1 METTP
6 HQAEGNPGYIIF
18 CFTLKPNTYRYMNP
32 VNDTLW
38 KPSAEDIRSSRL
50 YEYRQ
55 WLKEKHCIETKDYES
70 LWHWSVNQPEDF
82 WETIIAFFGVKLHTP
97 YTSVLS
103 GGEMPDMVWFEG
115 ATLNYAEGI
124 QKGMSDQQTAILF
137 SSENG
142 DRRSISVDDM
152 WREVSKVRAYY
163 LAHGVKAGDRIAGFL
178 PNIPEATFAFLAAAS
193 LGAVWSCCSPDFG
206 ISSVV
211 DRFAQIEPVLF
222 IVADGYY
229 YNGKTFSRTEEVS
242 SIIKLLPT
250 LRDTLLIEYAGTSS
264 TIPKE
269 RTTKYS
275 NLIESSDGRP
285 PFVPVSFSH
294 PLWILFSSGTTGAPK
309 AITHSHGGCLLEH
322 LKYLAFHNDVHAGEK
337 FFWYTTTGWM
347 MWNFLQGSM
356 LLGATIVIY
365 DGSPAYPDLSG
376 LWKLA
381 EEFEIHHF
389 GTSAPFLVACMKEKI
404 KPGEEHQL
412 DFMRSI
418 GSTGSPLPPEA
429 FEWVYASLHSR
440 IWLCSMS
447 GGTDVCTAF
456 VGGVIEKNVVKGEI
470 QSRALGCSLY
480 AFDEKQQPVIDSL
493 GEMVI
498 TKPMPSMPIY
508 FWNDPDKKRYRAS
521 YFEDIPG
528 VWRHGDWVK
537 ITQEGGVII
546 YGRSD
551 ATLNRHGIRIGTAEI
566 YRVLN
571 EIPEIED
578 SLIVNLELEGGRH
591 YMPLF
596 VKLRHGFSLSDEL
609 KKRIAFLLKTK
620 CTPRHV
626 PDDVIVVNDI
636 PYTISGKKME
646 APVKKILMGMNVDDS
661 LNRDAMRNP
670 DSLNF
675 FTKWDVPDE

>member
-1 METTP
+1 M
-6 HQAEGNPGYIIF
+6 
-18 CFTLKPNTYRYMNP
+18 NT

-38 KPSAEDIRSSRL
+38 KPSAEDINSSRL
-50 YEYRQ
+50 HKYRQ
-55 WLKEKHCIETKDYES
+55 WLKENHYPETKDYES
-70 LWHWSVNQPEDF
+70 LWQWSVDQPEVF
-82 WETIIAFFGVKLHTP
+82 WETIISFFNVTLHTP
-97 YTSVLS
+97 YTRVLS
-103 GGEMPDMVWFEG
+103 GGAMPDMIWFDG
-115 ATLNYAEGI
+115 ATLNYAEQI
-124 QKGMSDQQTAILF
+124 QKGMAGQQTAILF
-137 SSENG
+137 ASERG

-163 LAHGVKAGDRIAGFL
+163 LAHGVKTGDRIAGFL

-222 IVADGYY
+222 ITADGYY
-229 YNGKTFSRTEEVS
+229 YNGKTFSRTEEIS
-242 SIIKLLPT
+242 SIIELLPT
-250 LRDTLLIEYAGTSS
+250 LRNTLLIEYTGASYTIANENITVYSS
-264 TIPKE
+264 LKEGSEGIPA
-269 RTTKYS
+269 
-275 NLIESSDGRP
+275 
-285 PFVPVSFSH
+285 FVPVSFNH

-322 LKYLAFHNDVHAGEK
+322 LKYLAFHNDVHKGEK

-347 MWNFLQGSM
+347 MWNFLQGAM

-365 DGSPAYPDLSG
+365 DGSPSYPDLSG

-381 EEFEIHHF
+381 EEFQIHHF
-389 GTSAPFLVACMKEKI
+389 GTSAPFIVACMKERR
-404 KPGEEHQL
+404 KPGEEQQL
-412 DFMRSI
+412 GIIRSI

-429 FEWVYASLHSR
+429 FDWVYESVHSR

-456 VGGVIEKNVVKGEI
+456 VGGVIEKNVVRGEI
-470 QSRALGCSLY
+470 QARALGCSLY
-480 AFDEKQQPVIDSL
+480 AFDEKKQPVIDSL

-508 FWNDPDKKRYRAS
+508 FWHDPGKKRYKAS

-537 ITQEGGVII
+537 ITKGGGVVI

-596 VKLRHGFSLSDEL
+596 VKLRHGFFLDEDL

-626 PDDVIVVNDI
+626 PDDVILVHDI

-646 APVKKILMGMNVDDS
+646 APVKKILMGMKVDDS

-670 DSLNF
+670 DSLEF
-675 FTKWDVPDE
+675 FTKWVVPIE